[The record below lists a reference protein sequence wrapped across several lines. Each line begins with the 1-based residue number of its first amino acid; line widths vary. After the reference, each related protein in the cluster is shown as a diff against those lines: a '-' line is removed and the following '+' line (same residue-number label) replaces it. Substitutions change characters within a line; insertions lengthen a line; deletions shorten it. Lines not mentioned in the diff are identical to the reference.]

1 MLWLGVRS
9 VRQQGLLIAGK
20 IGTGTA
26 MQRIGGAGKA
36 GRIEGIQGGKYQ
48 HKTVHRFALFGVLVR
63 QQQFTHGTY
72 AIARA

>member
-1 MLWLGVRS
+1 
-9 VRQQGLLIAGK
+9 
-20 IGTGTA
+20 